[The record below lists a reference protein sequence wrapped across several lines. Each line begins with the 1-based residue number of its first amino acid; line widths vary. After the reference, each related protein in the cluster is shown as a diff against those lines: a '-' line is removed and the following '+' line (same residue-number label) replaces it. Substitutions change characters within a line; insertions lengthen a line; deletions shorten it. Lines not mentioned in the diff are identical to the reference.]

1 MSQLRPGVA
10 KLICCCSVAQLCPA
24 LCGPMDHSTPG
35 FSGLQYLPEFAQTH
49 VHRVSDATQTPHS
62 LLLPSPL
69 ALNLS
74 LQQGLFQWAS
84 SLHQVAKVWG
94 ASASISP
101 SNEYSGLISLRID
114 GFDLLSV
121 QGTLKSLLQ
130 HHNLKAAILQCSHSL
145 GWGLLNPHVPRISVF
160 DPKRQLILFKWGER
174 QLIKCLKSGGPDRFD
189 TWISYE
195 YALFYV
201 AAYGGRDGQTILS
214 VAWGRGGEI

>member
-1 MSQLRPGVA
+1 MPSNHFILY
-10 KLICCCSVAQLCPA
+10 CP
-24 LCGPMDHSTPG
+24 L
-35 FSGLQYLPEFAQTH
+35 
-49 VHRVSDATQTPHS
+49 
-62 LLLPSPL
+62 LLLPSVFPIIMIFSNES
-69 ALNLS
+69 ALCIRWPKYWS
-74 LQQGLFQWAS
+74 FS
-84 SLHQVAKVWG
+84 F
-94 ASASISP
+94 SISP
-101 SNEYSGLISLRID
+101 SNEYLGLISFRID
-114 GFDLLSV
+114 WSDLLSV

-130 HHNLKAAILQCSHSL
+130 HHNLKAAILQCSHSS
-145 GWGLLNPHVPRISVF
+145 GWGLLNPHVPWISVF